1 MLPGPWSRSDEALSP
16 TRADR
21 LARLRLPNRDG
32 GAVSSSDGSS
42 DLRAAEYVLGTL
54 EAAEIHAV
62 EAEAARDPAMLAAI
76 ADWESRLAPLS
87 ACIGPVAPPPDLWA
101 RLSLAVTGQRPQPMP
116 H

>member
-54 EAAEIHAV
+54 EAVETRAV
-62 EAEAARDPAMLAAI
+62 EIKAARDPAMFAAI
-76 ADWESRLAPLS
+76 IDWENRLAPLI

-101 RLSLAVTGQRPQPMP
+101 RLSSTMT
-116 H
+116 